1 MVICRWMVVLVGGLR
16 KICSSQEILSLSVG
30 ISGALF
36 TVQNTA
42 LTLLNMFDF
51 EKGGVLMVGT
61 LLVVGA
67 LGATNDLRETDLTQ
81 LTG

>member
-16 KICSSQEILSLSVG
+16 KICSSQEILSLGVG
-30 ISGALF
+30 ISGSLF

-42 LTLLNMFDF
+42 LTLLNMFGF

>member
-1 MVICRWMVVLVGGLR
+1 MVYLYQMVVLVGGLR
-16 KICSSQEILSLSVG
+16 KICSQEILSLSVG
-30 ISGALF
+30 ISGSLF
-36 TVQNTA
+36 TAQNTA
-42 LTLLNMFDF
+42 LTLFNMFGF

>member
-1 MVICRWMVVLVGGLR
+1 MVVLVGGLR
-16 KICSSQEILSLSVG
+16 KICSSQEILSLSVS
-30 ISGALF
+30 ISGSLF
-36 TVQNTA
+36 TVQNTT
-42 LTLLNMFDF
+42 LTLFNMFGF